1 MAIYQAGV
9 PVLGICYGE
18 QAMAQQ
24 LGGKVEAGHHREFGR
39 AEIEVTTPSA
49 LTDGVWQV
57 GERYPVW
64 MSHGDR
70 VTRLPDGFVATAT
83 SANAPIAMIADEK
96 RKFYA
101 TQFHLEV
108 VHTPHGAAILR
119 NFVRNIAG
127 CAGDWTMRAFKTE
140 MIEKIRRQVGK
151 GRVICGLSGGVDS
164 AVAAVLIHE
173 AIGEQL
179 TCVFVDHGLL
189 RLGEAEKVVAL
200 FRGHYNIPLV
210 HVDASDTFLKALD
223 GVDDPETKRK
233 TIGKL
238 FIEVFEAEAKKIGG
252 AEFLAQG
259 TLYPDVIESVSFTGG
274 PSVTIKSHHNVG
286 GLPARMNMKLVE
298 PLRELFKD
306 EVRAL
311 GRELGLPDVFVG
323 RHPFPGPGLAIR
335 CPGPITRD
343 KLDILRLADDVF
355 IEEIRRAGL
364 YDDIWQAFAVLLPV
378 RTVGVMGD
386 YRTYDFVVGLR
397 AVTSTDGMTADFYP
411 FDMKFIGAVATRII
425 NEVKGVNRVVYDVTS
440 QAAGHDRVGVSFA
453 HHHLRHQELRHDEE
467 GARLA
472 RQARRRI
479 RLPRLQDR
487 RDRPRAARSLV
498 EEGRLGDA
506 PQSRRHYV
514 SQIAGQGQDRH
525 RCEKGNRADVG
536 SALHDQASGARSRP
550 RQITGRI
557 CARGLSRSDLTPL

>member
-1 MAIYQAGV
+1 MTILDSSLVRGGADRLAGHDKILIVDFGSQVTQLIARRVREEKVYCEIVPFQKADEAFKALRPKGVILSGGPASVLDDNAPLAPPAIYQAGV

-24 LGGKVEAGHHREFGR
+24 LGGTVEAGHHREFGR
-39 AEIEVTTPSA
+39 AEVLVTEETP
-49 LTDGVWQV
+49 LFEGVWRN

-70 VTRLPDGFVATAT
+70 VTKLPQGFRVVGT
-83 SANAPIAMIADEK
+83 SPNAPIAMIADEA

-108 VHTPHGAAILR
+108 MHTPHGAALLR
-119 NFVRNIAG
+119 NFVRKIAG
-127 CAGDWTMRAFKTE
+127 CKGDWTMRAFKE
-140 MIEKIRRQVGK
+140 EAIEKIRAQVNRGGGK
-151 GRVICGLSGGVDS
+151 AKVICGLSGGVDS

-189 RLGEAEKVVAL
+189 RLAEAEKVVAL
-200 FRGHYNIPLV
+200 FRDSYNIPLV
-210 HVDASDTFLKALD
+210 HVEAEGLFLDALA
-223 GVDDPETKRK
+223 GVTDPEQKRK

-238 FIEVFEAEAKKIGG
+238 FIDVFEAEAKKLGG

-286 GLPARMNMKLVE
+286 GLPERMNMQLVE

-311 GRELGLPDVFVG
+311 GQELGLPQAFVG

-335 CPGPITRD
+335 CPGEITRE
-343 KLDILRLADDVF
+343 KLDILRRADDVY

-364 YDDIWQAFAVLLPV
+364 YDEIWQAFAVLLPV

-386 YRTYDFVVGLR
+386 FRTYDYVVGLR

-411 FDMKFIGAVATRII
+411 FDMKFIGHVATRIV

-440 QAAGHDRVGVSFA
+440 KPPGTI
-453 HHHLRHQELRHDEE
+453 EWE
-467 GARLA
+467 
-472 RQARRRI
+472 
-479 RLPRLQDR
+479 
-487 RDRPRAARSLV
+487 
-498 EEGRLGDA
+498 
-506 PQSRRHYV
+506 
-514 SQIAGQGQDRH
+514 
-525 RCEKGNRADVG
+525 
-536 SALHDQASGARSRP
+536 
-550 RQITGRI
+550 
-557 CARGLSRSDLTPL
+557 